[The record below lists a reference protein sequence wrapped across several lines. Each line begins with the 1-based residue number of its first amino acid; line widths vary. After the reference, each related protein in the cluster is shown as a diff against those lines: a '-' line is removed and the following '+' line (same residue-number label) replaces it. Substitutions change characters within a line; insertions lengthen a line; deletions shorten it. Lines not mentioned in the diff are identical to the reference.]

1 MNVQCLKVAIFKD
14 GSWEPVLPEYIK
26 RIYKKTYHEPVFND
40 EIHEEPNE
48 VIRYEDFPMLEDFSP
63 EEYAILLKQET
74 DDGEMPHHDTH
85 VLLRRYDLALKWGE
99 FMHVR
104 NQTAFLQ
111 NAMGIFVRYL
121 DDYYERQ
128 KRQLKMRA
136 NLKTAFLTIKVTTF
150 DRFTRRAS
158 FYFIS
163 DNLGGPKANFTEYD
177 TAILALNY
185 DERWIAQICVL
196 EERKIKQIDF
206 LEDAISRVAQDE
218 IYELGIYLL
227 EQIFSPFK
235 FPPVKNLNQLTGEI

>member
-1 MNVQCLKVAIFKD
+1 
-14 GSWEPVLPEYIK
+14 
-26 RIYKKTYHEPVFND
+26 
-40 EIHEEPNE
+40 
-48 VIRYEDFPMLEDFSP
+48 
-63 EEYAILLKQET
+63 
-74 DDGEMPHHDTH
+74 
-85 VLLRRYDLALKWGE
+85 
-99 FMHVR
+99 
-104 NQTAFLQ
+104 
-111 NAMGIFVRYL
+111 
-121 DDYYERQ
+121 
-128 KRQLKMRA
+128 MRA